1 MSVLGTVLTI
11 NTHFTSALSVLPNLL
26 VIYLA
31 LTTGINEIPEYRF
44 IIIVQAFN
52 EILNS
57 VTLSI
62 IDMGNTQS
70 PDGYTII
77 EMGTLAKTNEFAGV
91 AIQTFYSFLYIF
103 NLFLVPILF
112 IYRYAVICSSH
123 RLRQLFRPA
132 GVVVLAAISL
142 PISAYT
148 AVSSTAVSSASRN
161 KTIDSLFGSNNILV
175 IRVPNSIYATD
186 AMSLPGVD
194 YKMFTSA
201 ISAIVLAVLVFGGY
215 TIVFITSKR
224 IFATLNGVRI
234 VEKTR
239 RLQKQL
245 AIIMLLQA
253 ILPLIFIILPLAILF
268 SLIYA
273 QVTIGPYASFA
284 SIAFNW
290 QPCAQPYITLYF
302 LSPFRKR
309 IRKMLPF
316 GWTSQLC
323 DLDTNPFS
331 SIVLGQN
338 ETVDVFR
345 VKRA

>member
-62 IDMGNTQS
+62 IDM
-70 PDGYTII
+70 
-77 EMGTLAKTNEFAGV
+77 
-91 AIQTFYSFLYIF
+91 
-103 NLFLVPILF
+103 
-112 IYRYAVICSSH
+112 
-123 RLRQLFRPA
+123 
-132 GVVVLAAISL
+132 
-142 PISAYT
+142 
-148 AVSSTAVSSASRN
+148 
-161 KTIDSLFGSNNILV
+161 
-175 IRVPNSIYATD
+175 D

-284 SIAFNW
+284 SIAYNW

-316 GWTSQLC
+316 GWVGKAAKNITVV
-323 DLDTNPFS
+323 TNVNQYS
-331 SIVLGQN
+331 SHSEMQERRSMNGKA
-338 ETVDVFR
+338 T
-345 VKRA
+345 